1 MAHWLLKTEPGTYS
15 YDTLEKDGK
24 TVWDGVSN
32 NLALQFIRQMK
43 KGDLA
48 FIYHSGDEK
57 QIVGIAEIT
66 SNAYPDPKLKDGK
79 LVVFDLKPKSKV
91 KRPVTLA
98 EIKADKSFADFHLV
112 RMSRLSVMPVTP
124 AQWEKISAMAK

>member
-66 SNAYPDPKLKDGK
+66 SNAYPDPKQKDGK
-79 LVVFDLKPKSKV
+79 LVVFDLKAKSKV

-98 EIKADKSFADFHLV
+98 EIKADSFFADFHLV
-112 RMSRLSVMPVTP
+112 RMSRLSVMPVTT
-124 AQWEKISAMAK
+124 AQWDKLTGMAK